1 MLYVGI
7 DLGGTNIAAGLVND
21 EGKIIAKKSIPTG
34 AQRSAQEIIADMAKV
49 AIDVVTENGYSVDDI
64 VSVGIGSP
72 GAIDKSKG
80 ELVYANNLP
89 FYHTP
94 MRDEMQKYINKPIY
108 IENDANCAAWAEA
121 MAGGTK
127 GIQNSVAVT
136 LGTGVGGGIV
146 INGRLYSGFNFIGGE
161 LGHKVIV
168 LDGEPC
174 SCGRKGCWEAYASA
188 TALIRQTKEAAE
200 ADKNSK
206 MWDYYKKDGKF
217 SGRTAFAAAR
227 DGDKAAQTV
236 VDNYVKYVGT
246 GLADIVNVFQ
256 PEVIV
261 VGGGVANEGDA
272 LMNPIREYVNGQTYA
287 KDVKDCRIERA
298 YLGND
303 AGIIGAALLKE

>member
-7 DLGGTNIAAGLVND
+7 DLGGTNIAAGLVNE
-21 EGKIIAKKSIPTG
+21 EGKILAKKSIPTG
-34 AQRSAQEIIADMAKV
+34 AQRSAEAIIADMAKV
-49 AIDVVTENGYSVDDI
+49 AIDVVTENGYTMDDI
-64 VSVGIGSP
+64 GSVGIGSP

-89 FYHTP
+89 FIHTP

-127 GIQNSVAVT
+127 GIQDSVAIT

-146 INGRLYSGFNFIGGE
+146 VNGKLYSGFNFIGGE
-161 LGHKVIV
+161 LGHMVISV
-168 LDGEPC
+168 DGEPC

-200 ADKNSK
+200 ADKDSK

-236 VDNYVKYVGT
+236 VDNYVKYVGS
-246 GLADIVNVFQ
+246 GLANIVNIFQ

-272 LMNPIREYVNGQTYA
+272 LMNPVREYVNNETYA
-287 KDVKDCRIERA
+287 KDVKACRIERA

>member
-34 AQRSAQEIIADMAKV
+34 AHRSAEEIIADMAKA
-49 AIDVVTENGYSVDDI
+49 AIDVVTENGHSMDEI

-89 FYHTP
+89 FSHTP
-94 MRDEMQKYINKPIY
+94 MRDEMQKYINKPVY

-127 GIQNSVAVT
+127 GIQDSVAVT

-227 DGDKAAQTV
+227 DGDKAAKTV

-246 GLADIVNVFQ
+246 GLADIVNIFQ

-272 LMNPIREYVNGQTYA
+272 LMNPVREYVNSQTYA
-287 KDVKDCRIERA
+287 KDVKACRIERA
-298 YLGND
+298 FLGND

>member
-1 MLYVGI
+1 
-7 DLGGTNIAAGLVND
+7 
-21 EGKIIAKKSIPTG
+21 
-34 AQRSAQEIIADMAKV
+34 MAKV
-49 AIDVVTENGYSVDDI
+49 AIDVVTENGHSMDEI

-89 FYHTP
+89 FSHTP
-94 MRDEMQKYINKPIY
+94 MRDEMQKYINKPVY

-127 GIQNSVAVT
+127 GIQDSVAVT

-206 MWDYYKKDGKF
+206 M
-217 SGRTAFAAAR
+217 
-227 DGDKAAQTV
+227 
-236 VDNYVKYVGT
+236 
-246 GLADIVNVFQ
+246 
-256 PEVIV
+256 
-261 VGGGVANEGDA
+261 
-272 LMNPIREYVNGQTYA
+272 
-287 KDVKDCRIERA
+287 
-298 YLGND
+298 
-303 AGIIGAALLKE
+303 